1 MINQAPSLISSFW
14 WDCRGQCKEVSENVK
29 TSRGGLDLFVNL
41 TLDLSVTVK
50 ITIWFGKKKIVLI
63 LKIN

>member
-1 MINQAPSLISSFW
+1 
-14 WDCRGQCKEVSENVK
+14 
-29 TSRGGLDLFVNL
+29 LDLFVNL